1 LEFENKDCGFS
12 YRNSI
17 FKRMDPKP
25 IILSVVLEL
34 KKSSRAEVVLKMKEN
49 EKKRQEKQPLGKKTA
64 GCFFKNVEFK
74 DESEILKLTKA
85 ADVPKE
91 FLDAKRIPAGWII
104 DQLGLKNYKIGGAE
118 VSDKHASFIINAGDA
133 TADDVVQLV
142 AFIKTRARNEFGINL
157 QEEVQY
163 VGF

>member
-1 LEFENKDCGFS
+1 MIYPEKIYFLEDKIGSLFQAHYQDLVAP
-12 YRNSI
+12 
-17 FKRMDPKP
+17 D
-25 IILSVVLEL
+25 LD
-34 KKSSRAEVVLKMKEN
+34 
-49 EKKRQEKQPLGKKTA
+49 QKTA
-64 GCFFKNVEFK
+64 FKNVEFK
-74 DESEILKLTKA
+74 DESEISKLTKA
-85 ADVPKE
+85 ADVPVE